1 MQCKPTILGVADA
14 RHYLVGAT
22 DNDNNFIAL
31 PCLHT
36 VAMCNSLPLAKQ
48 LLRDNDINVVDGIQ
62 YWTVPYTGTYNIELM
77 GARGGEADC
86 YNYGYYG

>member
-48 LLRDNDINVVDGIQ
+48 LLRDNDINVAQLTLESAYDEMCGLPTTTASTQ
-62 YWTVPYTGTYNIELM
+62 TLYL
-77 GARGGEADC
+77 
-86 YNYGYYG
+86 

>member
-1 MQCKPTILGVADA
+1 MQCKPAILGVADA

-48 LLRDNDINVVDGIQ
+48 LLRDNDINVAQLTLESAYDEMCGLPTTTASTQ
-62 YWTVPYTGTYNIELM
+62 TLYL
-77 GARGGEADC
+77 
-86 YNYGYYG
+86 